1 MPTRRRKSLRS
12 PTETPNPHRKGE
24 RSIKSKLANLANLA
38 KGTAEAAKAEA
49 MEAASHMPSKSV
61 IADTVE
67 STAGKLAAAI
77 RGNEVTAGETR
88 DTESM

>member
-1 MPTRRRKSLRS
+1 M
-12 PTETPNPHRKGE
+12 
-24 RSIKSKLANLANLA
+24 KSKLANLANLA
-38 KGTAEAAKAEA
+38 KGTAEAAKAKA

-77 RGNEVTAGETR
+77 RGKGADAVADAKLEVTADETR